1 MRIARSIGVGI
12 GLVVAVSSAQATD
25 WKMIF
30 DDSQHTVYLDPAGI
44 KKDADGHVLVWVLS
58 DFTKHPL
65 YDANS
70 NMTATGMIERD
81 AIDCNLD
88 RYKALSAQLYDP
100 HGTNL
105 GSPDL
110 STQTFRDIPP
120 DSAVAAEEQAACHIG
135 K

>member
-1 MRIARSIGVGI
+1 MRIARSIGAGI

-30 DDSQHTVYLDPAGI
+30 DDSKHTTYLNPAGI

-65 YDANS
+65 YDVNT
-70 NMTATGMIERD
+70 NMMATRMIERD

-88 RYKALSAQLYDP
+88 RYRALSAQLYDP

-110 STQTFRDIPP
+110 STETFRDIPP
-120 DSAVAAEEQAACHIG
+120 DSAVAAVEQAACQIG